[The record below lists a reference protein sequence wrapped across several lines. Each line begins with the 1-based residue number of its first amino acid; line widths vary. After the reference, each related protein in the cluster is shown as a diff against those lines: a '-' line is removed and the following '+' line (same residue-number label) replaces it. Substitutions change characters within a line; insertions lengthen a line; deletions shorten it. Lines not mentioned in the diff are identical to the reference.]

1 MKKETYDDAYFAS
14 LTTQQLEEMIDLGL
28 ELPSQENRKALLR
41 ILEVLEEREND
52 AIVQKAWEEFQLY
65 YNSPERKGKE
75 RYYFDEAALEE
86 EEARERERQKK
97 QEKQS
102 SRKVS
107 ISRVCAVGRVALLTI
122 ILTFGTMAA
131 AQAVGINVF
140 GILGEW
146 TDNAFRFNLGTP
158 PSSRTLSEKEAYV
171 ETFRSRLEEIG
182 IPADLVPTWYPEGFV
197 PDMDRFYTDIVE
209 DGFDSVGCGVDNET
223 EDKHYTIAIDRYYDR
238 ELLNNLVVEKN
249 DKDEVEEYTVNG
261 RRFYIMLNNPGY
273 TGTWSDGELFIVI
286 GGDLSKEEVKE
297 IINSIGGY

>member
-146 TDNAFRFNLGTP
+146 TDNAFRFVLGTP
-158 PSSRTLSEKEAYV
+158 SASEKEAYV
-171 ETFRSRLEEIG
+171 REFQEGLQSFD
-182 IPADLVPTWYPEGFV
+182 IPTEMVPTWYPEGFV
-197 PDMDRFYTDIVE
+197 PV
-209 DGFDSVGCGVDNET
+209 GFDTDGIEGEMQGVSYVFEHKT
-223 EDKHYTIAIDRYYDR
+223 GEDKHYTVSIEKYYNK
-238 ELLNNLVVEKN
+238 ELLNGLVVEKN
-249 DKDEVEEYTVNG
+249 DKDGVEMYTVNEKI
-261 RRFYIMLNNPGY
+261 FYIMLNNPGY
-273 TGTWSDGELFIVI
+273 TGTWTDGELLIVI
-286 GGDLSKEEVKE
+286 GGDLSKDEVKE
-297 IINSIGGY
+297 IINSIGG